1 MSSAYIRMPIFQSSS
16 CHVNEHTTHHVAV
29 KIGDKLSQELALSS
43 TDTYKKSS
51 KLRYDMHS
59 VTTSFDFVL
68 NIFIKQLVTA
78 NSADLICAFF
88 NRMAS
93 VPYNNSGIHVLLTK
107 CKITSSL
114 ASTTKIS
121 THTSHHHNT
130 GLDRVVSQ
138 KCQNRIPATP
148 IVP

>member
-1 MSSAYIRMPIFQSSS
+1 MHVTQQQLSNTNTFQFSS

-29 KIGDKLSQELALSS
+29 KIDDKVSQELAFRLL
-43 TDTYKKSS
+43 THTEKSS
-51 KLRYDMHS
+51 KLKYDMHS

-78 NSADLICAFF
+78 NSADLTCAFF

-93 VPYNNSGIHVLLTK
+93 VPYNNSGIHLLLTI

-114 ASTTKIS
+114 ATLPT
-121 THTSHHHNT
+121 
-130 GLDRVVSQ
+130 L
-138 KCQNRIPATP
+138 P
-148 IVP
+148 